1 MGKKLFSSFYRAWGT
16 SMYYVIKN
24 GEGGVSQMLKRL
36 LLKRGGGGLRGH
48 AYAIIFWKK
57 LLHYFHAY
65 LFWFVWYLIFLKL
78 CTPQLCIIRHKP
90 SSVRAFPLS
99 KPRIANF
106 RLGKSARQDF
116 LHNGPFFV
124 CKIIGTSKPQMCSF
138 TLQISQH
145 LTDAAT
151 RHTKAHYVVLIFRWQ
166 FSVYASTCP
175 EIKSNF
181 LE

>member
-1 MGKKLFSSFYRAWGT
+1 MINRCVWRRFNTLISSRIEYLAVEKYIRTYSSSAVSKWVRNYFRVFIELGEHPCT
-16 SMYYVIKN
+16 YYVIKK

-116 LHNGPFFV
+116 
-124 CKIIGTSKPQMCSF
+124 
-138 TLQISQH
+138 
-145 LTDAAT
+145 
-151 RHTKAHYVVLIFRWQ
+151 
-166 FSVYASTCP
+166 
-175 EIKSNF
+175 
-181 LE
+181 